1 MSSQPEEGKDKCPY
15 GPTTGYTALI
25 VGKSFNSCQLD
36 FFYFFNPED
45 ADDFFVLP
53 DQQMFTASQYEFRSF
68 PDIRRNSPS
77 PMLRTEDAPT
87 RWLNGELK
95 IHEACSSSGVL
106 GHLS

>member
-25 VGKSFNSCQLD
+25 VGKPFNSWLGQISSKIQKMQKMLIVL
-36 FFYFFNPED
+36 FF
-45 ADDFFVLP
+45 LS

-77 PMLRTEDAPT
+77 PMLRAEDAPT
-87 RWLNGELK
+87 RWLNGE
-95 IHEACSSSGVL
+95 
-106 GHLS
+106 